1 MAAFALALT
10 LDIPSVASTFDA
22 AVGRVLLANLVE
34 HVLGVVGVALLL
46 SVLRDLVPSPT
57 PVGWVRRYGLAVAVL
72 AGLAALFLAAPL
84 TGEVDDFTAAYGRLP
99 EIAGFWALTVAYFG
113 LSLLELARLCLR
125 YARYARRAST
135 RFGLR
140 LVLAGVLVGVLYS
153 AAKIVD
159 VVSQQFDPSG
169 VWARTSEAAATVL
182 LPVGAVAVGVGLLLP
197 VAVSHGTWTWRR
209 ASAVLRL
216 TQLHPLWRAVCSPVP
231 QVVLGDMT
239 SRRFGLRAWRDA
251 ELLLT
256 RCTIEIRDAA
266 LALRPYV
273 NDAVLAAAAEAATSS
288 TDVDAVTEACWLRR
302 AVEVKGRGEPVVP
315 GAARSG
321 RGAAD
326 VAGEA
331 AFLARVGRAW
341 TSSTV
346 RGFALDGCRE
356 DASEPV
362 GDGPSDGLAAAG
374 RTALA
379 GAGSG
384 TARGHRADS
393 GGVEH

>member
-1 MAAFALALT
+1 M
-10 LDIPSVASTFDA
+10 D
-22 AVGRVLLANLVE
+22 G
-34 HVLGVVGVALLL
+34 
-46 SVLRDLVPSPT
+46 
-57 PVGWVRRYGLAVAVL
+57 
-72 AGLAALFLAAPL
+72 
-84 TGEVDDFTAAYGRLP
+84 FTAAYGRLP

-125 YARYARRAST
+125 YARYARRASM

-140 LVLAGVLVGVLYS
+140 VVLAGVLVGVLYS
-153 AAKIVD
+153 AAKVINVA
-159 VVSQQFDPSG
+159 SQQFDPTG
-169 VWARTSEAAATVL
+169 VWARTSEAAATLL

-197 VAVSHGTWTWRR
+197 VAVSQGAWMWRR
-209 ASAVLRL
+209 VSALRRL
-216 TQLHPLWRAVCSPVP
+216 TQLHPLWRAVCAPVP
-231 QVVLGDMT
+231 HVVLGDMT
-239 SRRFGLRAWRDA
+239 SRRSGLRAWRDA

-273 NDAVLAAAAEAATSS
+273 SDAVLHAAAEAAADSS
-288 TDVDAVTEACWLRR
+288 DVDAVTEACWLRR
-302 AVEVKGRGEPVVP
+302 AVQVKGRGDPVVP

-331 AFLARVGRAW
+331 AFLARVSHVWR
-341 TSSTV
+341 SSTV

-356 DASEPV
+356 DAGEPV
-362 GDGPSDGLAAAG
+362 GGGPSDGLAAAG
-374 RTALA
+374 RGAVG

-384 TARGHRADS
+384 TTRGHRADG
-393 GGVEH
+393 GGVEQ